1 MVSVIVPAIRP
12 GMLTGGI
19 FAFIVSFDE
28 IVGVLFLTVR
38 NVNTLPKQIWEGIQE
53 SIDPTIA
60 AVATFLVV
68 LSLIATVAVSLRKKT
83 A

>member
-1 MVSVIVPAIRP
+1 M
-12 GMLTGGI
+12 
-19 FAFIVSFDE
+19 
-28 IVGVLFLTVR
+28 LFLTVR